1 MIDATDDKLN
11 FDDLS
16 FDDMIDEGIKPGA
29 SEEVVAEEPVTNEIE
44 AAPVGDVKEAA
55 DTLDE
60 DAEKK
65 EEETV
70 PEAHLVEEKETK
82 VESQPQENIEGNIEG
97 GVEGDSTV
105 VSEVM
110 SNLGFD
116 LGDDTYDDNVDGLTK
131 LTKDVGDKIAQE
143 HMKELFEE
151 FPLVKEHLEYVIAGG
166 QSQNFMQAYDPK
178 LDFARIKLSDK
189 DTATQ
194 KMLVSKYFKEKGHDE
209 GFVNEL
215 IEDYEDGGKLMS
227 KAQLAQKALVNSQ
240 KVERAKLVQQQKQE
254 HQQQRQQ
261 QKKFWD
267 DVYETIDT
275 SKEFSGIVI
284 PQNEKNKFFK
294 YLTTPVRGD
303 GTTKRDIDHTESS
316 IQTKL
321 AIDYLMFKGFKLD
334 DVIKNKVK
342 TSKAKDLRSR
352 ITTNESRTKS
362 AKRSSRRNTG
372 FDIEDLDLSVI

>member
-16 FDDMIDEGIKPGA
+16 FDDMIDEGIKTGA
-29 SEEVVAEEPVTNEIE
+29 SEETVTEEPVTNEIE
-44 AAPVGDVKEAA
+44 ATPNTAEEAA
-55 DTLDE
+55 GTLDE

-65 EEETV
+65 EEEEII
-70 PEAHLVEEKETK
+70 PDDHLVGEEKQEVVAK
-82 VESQPQENIEGNIEG
+82 KPVQENIEEDIE
-97 GVEGDSTV
+97 EDATV
-105 VSEVM
+105 VSEVI

-116 LGDDTYDDNVDGLTK
+116 LGETKYDDNVDGLTK

-178 LDFARIKLSDK
+178 MDFARIKLSEK

-194 KMLVSKYFKEKGHDE
+194 KMLVSKYFKQKGHDE

-240 KVERAKLVQQQKQE
+240 KAERAKLVQKQKEQ

-275 SKEFSGIVI
+275 SKEFSGIII

-303 GTTKRDIDHTESS
+303 GSTKRDIDHVESS
-316 IQTKL
+316 LQTKL

-334 DVIKNKVK
+334 EVIKNKVK

-352 ITTNESRTKS
+352 IQTNESRTKNV
-362 AKRSSRRNTG
+362 KRSSRRNTG

>member
-16 FDDMIDEGIKPGA
+16 FDDMIDEGIKTGA
-29 SEEVVAEEPVTNEIE
+29 SEETVTEEPVTNEIE
-44 AAPVGDVKEAA
+44 AAPAGDVNEAV

-65 EEETV
+65 EEREII
-70 PEAHLVEEKETK
+70 PEDHLTEEKETK
-82 VESQPQENIEGNIEG
+82 AESQPQENIEE
-97 GVEGDSTV
+97 GVEEDSTV
-105 VSEVM
+105 VSEVI

-116 LGDDTYDDNVDGLTK
+116 LGDGTYDDNVDGLTK

-240 KVERAKLVQQQKQE
+240 KAERAKLVQQQKQE

-284 PQNEKNKFFK
+284 PQKEKNKFFK

-303 GTTKRDIDHTESS
+303 GTTKRDIDHVESS
-316 IQTKL
+316 LQTKL

-352 ITTNESRTKS
+352 IQTNESRTKNV
-362 AKRSSRRNTG
+362 KRSSRRNTG